1 MTFAAGTIK
10 VNVKDG
16 QGTKDVVFDNPTKFI
31 VANGTGSKV
40 TVTTYNSLAEM
51 LKAFTGSNV
60 TFVNT
65 AMTVYTT
72 GTKNAACSVVFG
84 YLGSYTSTGSNL
96 FLPKDLQASDWT
108 YSYSTGLYSYDGFYL
123 NGAPVTVYVSSALDA
138 AKVRGFYNFSI
149 SNGAWTLT
157 AKTNDV
163 YVGLGTLTTAANV
176 VMLGNHAFV
185 SAPVIVDLR
194 SGVKDADK
202 IDTVDELVANFR
214 N

>member
-96 FLPKDLQASDWT
+96 FLPKLQFKGLAYQLKIPQHFLFLEDRMEI
-108 YSYSTGLYSYDGFYL
+108 STHAGDSVLEYAEIDKVYETEDTFYIYITKRQ
-123 NGAPVTVYVSSALDA
+123 AIIV
-138 AKVRGFYNFSI
+138 AKQDFTQGHSGILRKQFEKKLGKKFVRCYR
-149 SNGAWTLT
+149 A
-157 AKTNDV
+157 
-163 YVGLGTLTTAANV
+163 
-176 VMLGNHAFV
+176 
-185 SAPVIVDLR
+185 
-194 SGVKDADK
+194 
-202 IDTVDELVANFR
+202 
-214 N
+214 